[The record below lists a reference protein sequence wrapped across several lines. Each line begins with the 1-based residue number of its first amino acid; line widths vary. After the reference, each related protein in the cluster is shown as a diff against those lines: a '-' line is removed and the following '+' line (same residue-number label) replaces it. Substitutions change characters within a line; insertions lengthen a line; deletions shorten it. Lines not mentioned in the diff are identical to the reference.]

1 MILHHIA
8 KNKEGV
14 TVDIQDVSK
23 QNRKEGYYCV
33 VCGNE
38 MIPALGEVREH
49 HFRHKKDCN
58 CNTETY
64 LHKYAKYYIKKL
76 FDNSKEFYISREVP
90 ERCCKYDNCEY
101 RKDNYQCQTDYIDCK
116 VHKKKRY
123 DIKKYYD
130 TCELESE
137 YKGFIADIKL
147 YSKQN
152 PQIKPIFIE
161 IAITHKCEEEKLKSG
176 IRIIEIEI
184 PKISDDLSEI
194 DNELTETKR
203 RNKNQINI
211 NFYNFKFKEEPSSS
225 PFNIHDFTSYYIN
238 SNNKIQ
244 SENHEFPCSGY
255 GSIKY
260 SRSTVEIHYCN
271 KYGRETISALINLKK
286 RELKN
291 CYVCK
296 HFWKTYDLNKR
307 CNVGN
312 NITSPS
318 QAVECPSYEYSIT
331 KAKRL
336 GFGFRLKE
344 SAIEGLYTVKRET
357 RYIKK
362 DKQEYITI
370 EAFGGLSIWKDAQQ
384 VYTEIGKVYGKK
396 SIPIN
401 SFEAGEY
408 SVNVGGE
415 YNQKLIIE

>member
-14 TVDIQDVSK
+14 TVDIQDVSE

-38 MIPALGEVREH
+38 MIPVLGNEREH
-49 HFRHKKDCN
+49 HFRHKEDCN
-58 CNTETY
+58 CNPETY

-76 FDNSKEFYISREVP
+76 FDNSREFYISCEVP
-90 ERCCKYDNCEY
+90 ERCCKYNICEY
-101 RKDNYQCQTDYIDCK
+101 RKDNYQCQNDYIDCK
-116 VHKKKRY
+116 VYKQNDY
-123 DIKKYYD
+123 DIRKYYD

-137 YKGFIADIKL
+137 YNGFIADIKV
-147 YSKQN
+147 YSKKN

-161 IAITHKCEEEKLKSG
+161 IAVTHKCEEEKRNSD

-184 PKISDDLSEI
+184 PKNFTNWSEI
-194 DNELTETKR
+194 GNKLIETR
-203 RNKNQINI
+203 GCNKNQVNI

-225 PFNIHDFTSYYIN
+225 PSNIYDFTSYYIN
-238 SNNKIQ
+238 ANNKIQ
-244 SENHEFPCSGY
+244 SNNREYPCSEY
-255 GSIKY
+255 GNIKY
-260 SRSTVEIHYCN
+260 SNSTVEIHYCN
-271 KYGRETISALINLKK
+271 KYDFETISALINLER

-318 QAVECPSYEYSIT
+318 QAVECSSYEYNIM

-336 GFGFRLKE
+336 GFGFKLKE
-344 SAIEGLYTVKRET
+344 RAIEGLYTVERES
-357 RYIKK
+357 IHVKK
-362 DKQEYITI
+362 EKQEYISV
-370 EAFGGLSIWKDAQQ
+370 EAFGTLSIWKDVQQ
-384 VYTEIGKVYGKK
+384 IYTIAGKVYGVK
-396 SIPIN
+396 SIPIH
-401 SFEAGEY
+401 SFEVGEY

>member
-14 TVDIQDVSK
+14 TVDIQDVSE

-38 MIPALGEVREH
+38 MIPVLGNEREH
-49 HFRHKKDCN
+49 HFRHKEDCN
-58 CNTETY
+58 CNPETY

-76 FDNSKEFYISREVP
+76 FDKSKEFYISREVP

-101 RKDNYQCQTDYIDCK
+101 RKDNYQIQSGYIDCK
-116 VHKKKRY
+116 VYKQKSY
-123 DIKKYYD
+123 NIKEYYD

-137 YKGFIADIKL
+137 YKGFIADIKV
-147 YSKQN
+147 YSKKH
-152 PQIKPIFIE
+152 PERKPIFIE

-244 SENHEFPCSGY
+244 SENHEFPCSEY
-255 GSIKY
+255 GNIKY

-271 KYGRETISALINLKK
+271 KYDYETISALINLKK

-291 CYVCK
+291 CYECK
-296 HFWKTYDLNKR
+296 HFWKTYYLNKR

-318 QAVECPSYEYSIT
+318 QAVECSSYEYNIM

-336 GFGFRLKE
+336 GFGFKLKE
-344 SAIEGLYTVKRET
+344 RAIEGLYTVERES
-357 RYIKK
+357 IHVKK
-362 DKQEYITI
+362 EKQEYISV
-370 EAFGGLSIWKDAQQ
+370 EAFGTLSIWKDVQQ
-384 VYTEIGKVYGKK
+384 IYTIAGKVYGVK
-396 SIPIN
+396 SIPIH
-401 SFEAGEY
+401 SFEVGEY